1 MNRKQM
7 ENGPFPILSDVFHI
21 ERKQSN
27 LGGGLCFVLD
37 HWNVHKKK
45 MCSIL
50 ELNIKETELHIAH
63 MYNSDY
69 ANCPSQVLGM

>member
-1 MNRKQM
+1 MSEKYPEDYKHSIKWMNRKQM

-37 HWNVHKKK
+37 H
-45 MCSIL
+45 
-50 ELNIKETELHIAH
+50 
-63 MYNSDY
+63 
-69 ANCPSQVLGM
+69 